1 MNQFYENA
9 LWVLIKSQTVT
20 INIHEIHSHS
30 QKPPRC
36 ILSAFVS
43 RWIYI
48 SNWKEVVFETNLKIQ
63 FPVLT
68 DGCERTSKFFAW
80 NQSELWNC
88 STLRQE
94 SQCKICRFDEIL
106 YSFSYLGKS
115 VSTYTDITSNCFV
128 CKIAISQNP
137 SIQPRQIHFA
147 LLFWN
152 LNSWI

>member
-43 RWIYI
+43 RYIYI